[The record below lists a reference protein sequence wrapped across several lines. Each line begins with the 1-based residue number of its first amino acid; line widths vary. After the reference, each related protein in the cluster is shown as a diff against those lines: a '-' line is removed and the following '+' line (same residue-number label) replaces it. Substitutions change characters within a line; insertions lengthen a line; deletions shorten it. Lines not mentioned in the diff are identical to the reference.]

1 MCDEDGEE
9 VVIMINELSKAKRTC
24 NILGLEARTL
34 QILTVV
40 KNGGKM
46 QNASK
51 SIMIANERQYR

>member
-9 VVIMINELSKAKRTC
+9 VVIMINELPKAKSTC